1 MMSWLSLRHAFLAI
15 NSAALFSLLY
25 LGCYFII
32 ESNIWERFKQK
43 RSNFA
48 EYTEPM
54 TELPAL
60 MIWIE
65 YHQNHDQANLMLGVD
80 FNITYAK
87 RGDKGVWNT
96 TSETTLKEGENWISG
111 YLKVMLDVSYSPD
124 EVSYGHNNTNYRITH
139 QSYGR
144 GSPIQPTDF
153 AIKYISTGF

>member
-1 MMSWLSLRHAFLAI
+1 MTQ
-15 NSAALFSLLY
+15 
-25 LGCYFII
+25 
-32 ESNIWERFKQK
+32 KQ
-43 RSNFA
+43 
-48 EYTEPM
+48 
-54 TELPAL
+54 
-60 MIWIE
+60 
-65 YHQNHDQANLMLGVD
+65 YHQNNDQANLMLGVD

-153 AIKYISTGF
+153 AIKYKFKNQKISSIVSKIYMGVSTRNNSFCGHDIKPYDGAWGIASAKPGELNFLLITPKKILYSSIEQ